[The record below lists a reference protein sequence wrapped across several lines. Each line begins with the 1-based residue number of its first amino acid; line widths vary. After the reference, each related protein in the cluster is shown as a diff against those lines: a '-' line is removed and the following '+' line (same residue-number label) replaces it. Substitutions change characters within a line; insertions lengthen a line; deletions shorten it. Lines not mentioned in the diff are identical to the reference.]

1 MKDLLE
7 ILFRQ
12 LGGPDARKIARRR
25 TKAKGRPRCPLY
37 QFTRQQSYYHRKT
50 LKRKRVRNGS
60 QEERILAERERVKDE
75 MEKARELRKNRRT
88 ELARRVVEKYYSD
101 SNYRFLHDKISVF
114 FAESLKSDIGFLNSG
129 EHRNIGLAAK
139 WCPSLNSSFDRSTL
153 LCESIAKLVFPRE
166 SDPSYS
172 EIEEANDS
180 YRVRDRLRKE
190 ILVPLRKSLKL
201 PEVYMSFDR
210 WGELPYERVPPL
222 AMKRYKKIFEEHD
235 RDRIWLFGMNKSM
248 RMEILAARALLPH
261 EIIFHQ
267 CYDIPTLADVDKV
280 TELQWKRMVEDLS
293 KKGKL
298 RNILSVCQ
306 CGLDGKARRVSIAF
320 GLLTSELSE
329 EPWRGNVINFCED
342 PQLHRIQGE
351 TLREKVKSICR
362 MKCWHKT
369 DFLKVFDLILDV
381 AVAVKLEEEKMVKR
395 VLVFSYS
402 DFDRASTN
410 SWDADYAAIKRKYK
424 EKGYGSSVPEI
435 VFWNLRY
442 LEEHPRMPR
451 REKGVALV
459 RGFSRNLLNNFLH
472 NDGVVNPEEVMEAAI
487 AGEERI
493 LLLGPPEIHPLP
505 APAGRPPSPFS
516 SFIDAMNFINNNN
529 NRVLEPKPLMWPKGN
544 LSPTFQSSG
553 NPCLDFFNMEQYTP
567 RETVR
572 ELLRR
577 AWAHN
582 PLTTLKL
589 ILRRRVNSHG
599 LLALVVLWLHQNHPK
614 TLAWNVRWFAEVGY
628 MKYLLDILFAK
639 AKTAWW
645 ERYNSDSSYRLLYDN
660 ISDFLSE
667 SLKSDIG
674 FLNSG
679 EFNKIGLAAK
689 WCLSLD
695 SSSDRSTLLCET
707 IAKKVFPRESDPSY
721 SGIEESHYTY
731 RVRDR
736 LREEILA
743 PLDKFHDLPVELRNL
758 HMLYI
763 YQLVS
768 SVVRK
773 TYKNFLEKQE
783 PGRFSECLAELN
795 EGYYKYLSE
804 RHEPKRFFELL
815 DKVDKW
821 EAKNSAEAL
830 LPHEILSY
838 NNINEVKELQWKRM
852 VEDLCNKGKLTNCL
866 SVCDVSGSMDVS
878 GRNVLPSSTIIDGK
892 VGDFSRSMAATRM
905 EVCVALGLLTS
916 ELSEKPWRGNV
927 INFSPNPKLHTI
939 LGER

>member
-1 MKDLLE
+1 MEFGEASKKSWETDYHAIQCKVEEKGRENGVLLVGGFSKNLLNIFLDNGGVVNPEEVMEEAIAGEVYKKRVSGPIGIEPLDIESRVSSSSYETHEIHAFFLDKRWDLDVVVVVHVDGDTEYITMSPPVDPLPSPTTSQNHLPFPAGKPPSPFRDAMNALFNNLMGVSKSPTGFTENLSPTFLSSGNPCMDFFFYVMPGTRTEMVTELLWRAWVHDPLTTLKLICQLRKVGEAGKSDKEGFYTAVCWLHQNHPKTLALNVGWFAQFGYMKDLLE

-12 LGGPDARKIARRR
+12 LGGPDARKIARLR

-37 QFTRQQSYYHRKT
+37 QFTRRQSYYHRKT

-60 QEERILAERERVKDE
+60 QEERILAERERVKAE

-101 SNYRFLHDKISVF
+101 SNYRFLHDKISEF
-114 FAESLKSDIGFLNSG
+114 FAESLKSDIEFLNSG
-129 EHRNIGLAAK
+129 EYRNIGLAAK

-172 EIEEANDS
+172 EIEEAHYS

-201 PEVYMSFDR
+201 PEVYMSSNR

-235 RDRIWLFGMNKSM
+235 RDRFWLFGMNKSM

-298 RNILSVCQ
+298 RNILCVCQ

-369 DFLKVFDLILDV
+369 DFLKVFDRILDV
-381 AVAVKLEEEKMVKR
+381 AVAAKLEEEKMVKR

-410 SWDADYAAIKRKYK
+410 SWDADYAAIKRKYEK
-424 EKGYGSSVPEI
+424 KGYGSSVPEI

-442 LEEHPRMPR
+442 PEEHPRMPR

-472 NDGVVNPEEVMEAAI
+472 NDGVVNAEEVMEAAI
-487 AGEERI
+487 AGEEYQK
-493 LLLGPPEIHPLP
+493 L
-505 APAGRPPSPFS
+505 
-516 SFIDAMNFINNNN
+516 
-529 NRVLEPKPLMWPKGN
+529 RV
-544 LSPTFQSSG
+544 F
-553 NPCLDFFNMEQYTP
+553 D
-567 RETVR
+567 
-572 ELLRR
+572 
-577 AWAHN
+577 
-582 PLTTLKL
+582 
-589 ILRRRVNSHG
+589 
-599 LLALVVLWLHQNHPK
+599 
-614 TLAWNVRWFAEVGY
+614 
-628 MKYLLDILFAK
+628 
-639 AKTAWW
+639 
-645 ERYNSDSSYRLLYDN
+645 
-660 ISDFLSE
+660 
-667 SLKSDIG
+667 
-674 FLNSG
+674 
-679 EFNKIGLAAK
+679 
-689 WCLSLD
+689 
-695 SSSDRSTLLCET
+695 
-707 IAKKVFPRESDPSY
+707 
-721 SGIEESHYTY
+721 
-731 RVRDR
+731 
-736 LREEILA
+736 
-743 PLDKFHDLPVELRNL
+743 
-758 HMLYI
+758 
-763 YQLVS
+763 
-768 SVVRK
+768 
-773 TYKNFLEKQE
+773 
-783 PGRFSECLAELN
+783 
-795 EGYYKYLSE
+795 
-804 RHEPKRFFELL
+804 
-815 DKVDKW
+815 
-821 EAKNSAEAL
+821 
-830 LPHEILSY
+830 
-838 NNINEVKELQWKRM
+838 
-852 VEDLCNKGKLTNCL
+852 
-866 SVCDVSGSMDVS
+866 
-878 GRNVLPSSTIIDGK
+878 
-892 VGDFSRSMAATRM
+892 
-905 EVCVALGLLTS
+905 
-916 ELSEKPWRGNV
+916 
-927 INFSPNPKLHTI
+927 
-939 LGER
+939 